1 MDLSRDLERCN
12 DIDSI
17 ILCAQEKIY
26 KLLKEPVVI
35 YTVDDEKISKVYNYK
50 DKDGIE
56 LEEKFIGVDEQAVVS
71 WVIKNKRRAGANT
84 DTLPGAKLM
93 YTPLVGEK
101 KVMAV
106 VGIVINSD
114 KRIDSGEKSLFAA
127 LLNQI
132 SFAIEKFLLNES
144 QKEALMQAENE
155 RFRANLL
162 RAVFKNTSYK
172 YIRKCK
178 FDII

>member
-1 MDLSRDLERCN
+1 MLIAAFVTSTLTTKVKSQANLSAIIAYRTNVLLDLSRDLERCN

-35 YTVDDEKISKVYNYK
+35 YTVEDEKISKVYNYK
-50 DKDGIE
+50 DEDGIE

-114 KRIDSGEKSLFAA
+114 NR
-127 LLNQI
+127 QW
-132 SFAIEKFLLNES
+132 
-144 QKEALMQAENE
+144 
-155 RFRANLL
+155 
-162 RAVFKNTSYK
+162 
-172 YIRKCK
+172 
-178 FDII
+178 